1 MRSTQI
7 TLLCGALI
15 LGGRAIPTG
24 AQAIQLDSGSKV
36 RVMLTARD
44 DHRYEGRLV
53 ALTTDSV
60 IVGLGGDRSI
70 RIPRSKVARLDLGTR
85 AHRTRNTWTGIGIGM
100 VVGAVVGAEL
110 GPSLPGASE
119 NDPVFGEEFE
129 RTVGAVLFGAV
140 GATAGGIV
148 GYNVGGTRWQ
158 QVPLT
163 AARGRPQLS
172 LSFAF

>member
-1 MRSTQI
+1 MRSIHI
-7 TLLCGALI
+7 TLLCSALA
-15 LGGRAIPTG
+15 LGGRAVAAN
-24 AQAIQLDSGSKV
+24 AQAAQVDSGAKV
-36 RVMLTARD
+36 RVMLTGRED
-44 DHRYEGRLV
+44 RHYEGRLV

-60 IVGLGGDRSI
+60 IVGLSGDRSI
-70 RIPRSKVARLDLGTR
+70 RVPRASVARLDLGTR
-85 AHRTRNTWTGIGIGM
+85 PHRTRNTWMGIGIGL
-100 VVGAVVGAEL
+100 VAGAAVGAAV
-110 GPSLPGASE
+110 GPSLPGGSE
-119 NDPVFGEEFE
+119 PDPVFGEEFE

-158 QVPLT
+158 QVPLS